1 MKKLGIF
8 LMSAAALG
16 FTACDDYEEVV
27 PQSNPQQTIMSV
39 DGLEV
44 ALTDAM
50 KSAIDLGTMEADSIE
65 MITTTATPELNEGV
79 YFNYNVEI
87 AADEAFTQVQ
97 NYALSDEGKLYKGD
111 LDNAFRAMFGKTP
124 NAHTMYFR
132 FVPYMTDGT
141 SKVLFKKDTYLAATS
156 QEVTPVNLGLEVDAN
171 GYYIVTDTWF
181 NGGWETTLVKLENSG
196 ADVYDDAVFKATLN
210 MPAAGDILIVGASD
224 VEAAVA
230 SDDPSVYMWS
240 PVADA
245 EGNVPSAG
253 TLTYGVAVADM
264 KTIPVGAGLW
274 DVSIDMLERTYSV
287 KSNIPETLYAV
298 GSFNNW
304 AHDVNTFIY
313 EKEEGTHSGFIDMSA
328 AAAPIEYKFSTQP
341 DWNGTNFGMDANVE
355 GGLSIDGGAGNLK
368 LEEAGIY
375 YFKLQAEALTYSAYK
390 VDSWGLVGD
399 ATPGGWDADTAL
411 EYKGGLVWESTVALT
426 VGEYKFHANGAWD
439 LSLGGAADNLID
451 NAGNIKVE
459 QAGTY
464 TVTLDLSNPVTYTAT
479 FTAQ

>member
-1 MKKLGIF
+1 
-8 LMSAAALG
+8 MSALALG
-16 FTACDDYEEVV
+16 FTACDEYEEAI
-27 PQSNPQQTIMSV
+27 PQSNPQAPVMSV
-39 DGLEV
+39 EGVEV
-44 ALTDAM
+44 ASGNELAASINLNTFEGDSLELIKTV
-50 KSAIDLGTMEADSIE
+50 KS
-65 MITTTATPELNEGV
+65 PELNEGTTIV
-79 YFNYNVEI
+79 YNVEVAS
-87 AADEAFTQVQ
+87 AADF
-97 NYALSDEGKLYKGD
+97 SDKLLVATTDSKVAKTD
-111 LDNAFRAMFGKTP
+111 LDNAFRTLFGKTP
-124 NAHTMYFR
+124 NMREMHFR

-156 QEVTPVNLGLEVDAN
+156 QKVTPVNLGLEVDAN

-224 VEAAVA
+224 VEAALA

-341 DWNGTNFGMDANVE
+341 DWNGMNFGMDANVE

-426 VGEYKFHANGAWD
+426 VGEYKFRANGAWD